1 MTTPYA
7 RAKKLQRSNQQLTEE
22 ERDAI
27 AEYNREYTKRNLAR
41 LVARNR
47 LWRAE
52 RRLIAALGNGDDY
65 LVQKRRY
72 ELAKIN
78 ELIHIFGAW

>member
-1 MTTPYA
+1 MTPEAAAAAAAA
-7 RAKKLQRSNQQLTEE
+7 RRAAMNEE
-22 ERDAI
+22 ERQAFL
-27 AEYNREYTKRNLAR
+27 EYHREYGKRNRAR
-41 LVARNR
+41 IVARQR